1 MCGVFGV
8 VSKYSVVQLLLHGLS
23 QLEYRGYDS
32 CGVAILSNGIQVK
45 KSSKKVTHLSNII
58 KSDSTFTS
66 TIGIAHT
73 RWATHGAPTI
83 NNAHPIC
90 VDKVAVA
97 HNGVIENYMEIKRQL
112 EAQTLAF
119 ITKTDTEVI
128 PHLIQLN
135 LKLGLSPREA
145 VTKAVKKL
153 TGKFSIIVLFTDH
166 NNLLIAAKNGLPL
179 VLGYGMNTN
188 FVSSDAHALIHHVQK
203 ITYLED
209 NDIAEI
215 HSNNIK
221 IYNNNIKVHRNTFAS
236 NFLIGEVSK
245 GQYPYFMLKEIYEQP
260 QIVHNTI
267 SQFINN
273 NNSILAFNDIDYFS
287 NIDSII
293 IIGCGSSYF
302 AGLIA
307 KYWIEGITN
316 VRVYLDIAS
325 EFRYKNISLSEKDI
339 VLLISQSGETA
350 DTLEALH
357 YAKKHNCKII
367 SLTNVPGNSMEQ
379 ASDIA
384 LKTLAGVEI
393 GVASTKTFSAQ
404 LSVLACFAVHLAQIK
419 NNSSHDLSHFI
430 NYLALIP
437 THISHVLQVKNIDLV
452 ASTILKYNH
461 TIVIGRGTAYGVAL
475 EGALKIRELSYI
487 NTIGI
492 AAGEMKH
499 GSIAVID
506 KSILTIAISP
516 YNELFSKNFL
526 NIQEIVAREGIVI
539 AITDKKGSLKLQN
552 LCTQVIELPQTNF
565 FSSPIAYT
573 VVMQLIAY
581 TLAIKKGINADQ
593 PRNLAKS
600 VTVE

>member
-1 MCGVFGV
+1 MCGVFGI
-8 VSKYSVVQLLLHGLS
+8 VSKYPVVQLLLHGLS
-23 QLEYRGYDS
+23 KLEYRGYDS

-45 KSSKKVTHLSNII
+45 KSSKKVTHLSSII
-58 KSDSTFTS
+58 KSDHTFTS
-66 TIGIAHT
+66 TVGIAHT
-73 RWATHGAPTI
+73 RWATHGVPTI

-97 HNGVIENYMEIKRQL
+97 HNGTIENYIEIKAQL
-112 EAQTLAF
+112 EAQTLVF
-119 ITKTDTEVI
+119 STKTDTEVI

-145 VTKAVKKL
+145 VNQAIKKL
-153 TGKFSIIVLFTDH
+153 KGKFSIIVLFTDY

-179 VLGYGMNTN
+179 ILGYGVNTN
-188 FVSSDAHALIHHVQK
+188 FVSSDAHALTQHVQK

-215 HSNNIK
+215 YFNNIK
-221 IYNNNIKVHRNTFAS
+221 IYNNNTKVYRNIFTN
-236 NFLIGEVSK
+236 NFLISETIK
-245 GQYPYFMLKEIYEQP
+245 GKYPYFMLKEIHEQP
-260 QIVHNTI
+260 KVTHNTI
-267 SQFINN
+267 NQFFDNK
-273 NNSILAFNDIDYFS
+273 NSISVFNDIDYLK

-307 KYWIEGITN
+307 KYWIENVTN
-316 VRVYLDIAS
+316 IRVYLDIAS
-325 EFRYKNISLSEKDI
+325 EFRYNNISLSKKDT

-357 YAKKHNCKII
+357 YAKKQNCKII
-367 SLTNVPGNSMEQ
+367 SITNVPGNSIEQ

-384 LKTLAGVEI
+384 LKTLAGQEI

-404 LSVLACFAVHLAQIK
+404 LSVLACFTIYLAQIK
-419 NNSSHDLSHFI
+419 NNTSNNLSHLI
-430 NYLALIP
+430 NYLTLIP
-437 THISHVLQVKNIDLV
+437 THISHALQIKNIDLV
-452 ASTILKYNH
+452 ANTILKHNRA
-461 TIVIGRGTAYGVAL
+461 IAIGRGTSYGVAL

-499 GSIAVID
+499 GSIALID
-506 KSILTIAISP
+506 KSMPTIVIAP
-516 YNELFSKNFL
+516 YNELFPKNFL
-526 NIQEIVAREGIVI
+526 HIQEIIARKGIVI
-539 AITDKKGSLKLQN
+539 AMTDKNGSQKLQN
-552 LCTQVIELPQTNF
+552 ICAQIIELPQTNF
-565 FSSPIAYT
+565 FSSPIVYT
-573 VVMQLIAY
+573 VAMQLIAY
-581 TLAIKKGINADQ
+581 KLAIKKGINADQ